1 MLIFKVLHIVSMFT
15 MVTAFS
21 GSQVFYAVAIWQ
33 RDARA
38 LAWVHRSV
46 RRSRLPFV
54 ALGFLFAG
62 VVFGLLTAATGGL
75 DFFKGWLIAAYVL
88 VAVFLVV
95 SALLADKVVRL
106 ADKAVESDA
115 AKLPTEEVF
124 RDTAAGQGVL
134 LLAVNAAFFVAIIV
148 DMVVKPF

>member
-1 MLIFKVLHIVSMFT
+1 MLIFKVLHILSMFT

-21 GSQVFYAVAIWQ
+21 GGQVFYAVAIWQ
-33 RDARA
+33 RDVRA

-46 RRSRLPFV
+46 RRSRVPFV
-54 ALGFLFAG
+54 GLGFLFAG
-62 VVFGLLTAATGGL
+62 VVFGLLTAATGGV
-75 DFFKGWLIAAYVL
+75 DFFKGWLIAAYLL
-88 VAVFLVV
+88 VAGFLVI
-95 SALLADKVVRL
+95 STLLGERVVRL
-106 ADKAVESDA
+106 ADRAVEADA

-134 LLAVNAAFFVAIIV
+134 LLAVDVAFFVAIIV